1 MATMT
6 PERTRVEEPSTTVT
20 SGSERRRTG
29 FVVLAIVV
37 ALALGFGLGW
47 AIFRDTGT
55 DVPDGIEAL
64 LDDYTDAW
72 NEPNGDAAVALMTPG
87 ARFYSSAFMSAEGLA
102 GDDLIDHINGFGPNG
117 ITVDG
122 EITVVGDGPYTVVSE
137 RSPVG
142 YDGFS
147 VVFVREVDGELL
159 IAGHH
164 WYRN

>member
-20 SGSERRRTG
+20 TVSDRRRTG

-47 AIFRDTGT
+47 AVFRDTGT

-64 LDDYTDAW
+64 LDEYTDAW
-72 NEPNGDAAVALMTPG
+72 NEPNGEAAVALMTTS
-87 ARFYSSAFMSAEGLA
+87 ARFYSSAFMPAEGLA
-102 GDDLIDHINGFGPNG
+102 GDDLVDHINGLRPDG
-117 ITVDG
+117 IAAG
-122 EITVVGDGPYTVVSE
+122 EMTVVGDGPYMVVSE
-137 RSPVG
+137 TSPVG
-142 YDGFS
+142 FDGMS
-147 VVFVREVDGELL
+147 VIFVREIGDELL

-164 WYRN
+164 WFRT